1 MIIGLTGGIG
11 SGKTTVANMFAKLGV
26 DIVDAD
32 VVAREVVELGTKGL
46 AEIVGHFGES
56 ILAAD
61 GTLDRAQ
68 LRNKVFSDE
77 AAKAWLNQLLHPL
90 IREEIFAQ
98 LASAQSNYKILVAP
112 LLIENGLSEHVAR
125 VLVVDVTKEQQ
136 IERTLKRDRSSPE
149 IINNII
155 AAQVSREERLSKA
168 DDIINNSSPSLSEI
182 EQQVKAL
189 HQEYL
194 SLATK
199 G

>member
-11 SGKTTVANMFAKLGV
+11 SGKTTVANMFVKLGI

-32 VVAREVVELGTKGL
+32 VVARQVVEPGTKGL
-46 AEIVGHFGES
+46 AEIVDHFGES
-56 ILAAD
+56 ILADD

-68 LRNKVFSDE
+68 LRSKVFSDE
-77 AAKAWLNQLLHPL
+77 TAKAWLNQLLHPL

-98 LASAQSNYKILVAP
+98 LARAKSRYKILVAP
-112 LLIENGLSEHVAR
+112 LLIENGLTEQVAR
-125 VLVVDVTKEQQ
+125 ILVIDVTKDQQ
-136 IERTLKRDRSSPE
+136 IERTLKRDGSSPD

-168 DDIINNSSPSLSEI
+168 DDIINNTSPSLLEV

-189 HQEYL
+189 HQQYL
-194 SLATK
+194 LMATK
-199 G
+199 A